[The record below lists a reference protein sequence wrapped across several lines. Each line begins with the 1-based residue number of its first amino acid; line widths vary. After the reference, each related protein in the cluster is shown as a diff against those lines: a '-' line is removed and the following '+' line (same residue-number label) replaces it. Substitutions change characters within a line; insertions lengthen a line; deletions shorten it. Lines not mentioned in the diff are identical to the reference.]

1 MLPKSRWSIWS
12 AICGSKKFTAVRHP
26 MPTPVTRQLGAVV
39 ISREEYL
46 RRLAL
51 AVKLV
56 REFLTSHVFT
66 RNHGQSCI

>member
-1 MLPKSRWSIWS
+1 
-12 AICGSKKFTAVRHP
+12 

-56 REFLTSHVFT
+56 REVLTAMFSP
-66 RNHGQSCI
+66 NHGQS